1 MKYDEIINNSNLPAL
16 KINIDY
22 PQNEIFEELKNIP
35 KKYFVEQIK
44 NDHWKATALRGLS
57 FDKPRPCFEY
67 GYQKEEEVPYIWTEA
82 SKKCPITTSFLKKIF
97 GVNLYRVLVRNL
109 KSGGKIHPH
118 RDSLKSSLGIS
129 NKTSSGKTKFLILAI
144 YWPKDVIFNIGDY
157 SLPIKT
163 GEAWMINY
171 SLIHEVA
178 NFSYQDRYM
187 LTVTGDLDNSE
198 EFRNIV
204 EHSYLNN
211 SQMLF
216 PNKKLIDN

>member
-1 MKYDEIINNSNLPAL
+1 MKYDKIINNSNLPAL
-16 KINIDY
+16 KIDIDY
-22 PQNEIFEELKNIP
+22 PQNKILEEIKNISE
-35 KKYFVEQIK
+35 KYFIKQIK

-67 GYQKEEEVPYIWTEA
+67 GYKNEEEVPYIWTEV
-82 SKKCPITTSFLKKIF
+82 SKKCPITTSFLKKNF
-97 GVNLYRVLVRNL
+97 DVNLYRVLVRNL

-129 NKTSSGKTKFLILAI
+129 NKTSSEKTKFLILSI
-144 YWPKDVIFNIGDY
+144 QWPKDVIFNIGDY

-178 NFSYQDRYM
+178 NYSNQDRYM

-198 EFRNIV
+198 NFRNIV
-204 EHSYLNN
+204 ENSYLNN

-216 PNKKLIDN
+216 SKKKLINN